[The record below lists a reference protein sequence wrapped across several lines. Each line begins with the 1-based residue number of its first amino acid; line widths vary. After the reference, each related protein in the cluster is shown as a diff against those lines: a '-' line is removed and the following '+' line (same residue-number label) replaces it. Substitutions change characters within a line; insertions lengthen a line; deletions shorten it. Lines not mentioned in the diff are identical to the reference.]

1 VVLPP
6 VNAQPPVECA
16 SKVVRSNRLRGT
28 TGRDSNISAKRFDRN
43 ACGRT
48 GFTLKSALTCA
59 PAGER
64 VFLLIP
70 TRPLLS
76 RELEMLTSILG
87 SVGDFLEIVI
97 GALF

>member
-1 VVLPP
+1 M
-6 VNAQPPVECA
+6 NAQPSVECA

-48 GFTLKSALTCA
+48 GFTLKSALTCV
-59 PAGER
+59 PEGEQ
-64 VFLLIP
+64 VVLFIP

-76 RELEMLTSILG
+76 KELEMLTSILG
-87 SVGDFLEIVI
+87 SVGNFLEIVV
-97 GALF
+97 GSLF